1 MIPSAQLYLVGDFNV
16 ETFARYLANTALE
29 GARVEVAPAGPVSAA
44 LATGPPGDDW
54 TAVVWT
60 RPEMISPAFQRA
72 LDFEP
77 FDAATA
83 IADVTRF
90 GHEVIAF
97 ARRCRAVLL
106 PTWVVPSFVRGW
118 GVLDWR
124 PRLGVASLL
133 AGMNLALA
141 DAFAS
146 EPSIVVLDA
155 NRWMTTV
162 GERGWSQKSW
172 YAAKSPFTPEVLQL
186 AAADVVSAI
195 DGFAGR
201 ARRAIIL
208 DLDDVLW
215 GGAVGESGPLG
226 VRIGGHDH
234 VGEAFADF
242 QRALKALSRRGVLLA
257 IVSKNDETVALEA
270 IDRHPEMQLRREDF
284 AAWRINWDDKAGNV
298 AAVLA
303 ELNLGAESAV
313 FVDDQAIERA
323 RVRSTLPDI
332 LVPDWPQDPSR
343 FRETLE
349 SLPCFD
355 APSVTAEDRGRAGM
369 MAADRSRR
377 AAAAASAGVEDWL
390 QSLAVRV
397 VAEPL
402 GDANIERASQ
412 LFNKTN
418 QMNLSTRRMT
428 SADLAA
434 WAASPDNLVLTF
446 RVADRFGDSGLTGL
460 VGLHIADTEAQLV
473 DFLVSCRVMGR
484 RVEEAMLH
492 VAIAQARMKGAA
504 TLRARFLPTPRNAP
518 CLEFFRR
525 CGMREVGASE
535 FMWSTGDAFSRP
547 SSVTVA

>member
-1 MIPSAQLYLVGDFNV
+1 VTPAPQLYLIGDFNV
-16 ETFARYLANTALE
+16 DTFARYLANTALE
-29 GARVEVAPAGPVSAA
+29 GARVEVAQPSPVSAA
-44 LATGPPGDDW
+44 FAAGPPGDGW
-54 TAVVWT
+54 TAFVWT

-72 LDFEP
+72 LNFEP
-77 FDAATA
+77 FDNADV

-90 GHEVIAF
+90 GREVVGF

-106 PTWVVPSFVRGW
+106 PTWIVPPFVRGW

-124 PRLGVASLL
+124 PGLGVASLL
-133 AGMNLALA
+133 ARMNLALA
-141 DAFAS
+141 DALGN
-146 EPSIVVLDA
+146 EPSIVMLDA

-162 GERGWSQKSW
+162 GGRGWSQKAW
-172 YAAKSPFTPEVLQL
+172 YAAKSPFTPDLLQL

-195 DGFAGR
+195 DGFGGR

-215 GGAVGESGPLG
+215 GGVVGETGPLG

-234 VGEAFADF
+234 VGEAFVDF

-257 IVSKNDETVALEA
+257 IVSKNDEAVALEA

-303 ELNLGAESAV
+303 EMNLGAESAV
-313 FVDDQAIERA
+313 FVDDQVIERA
-323 RVRSTLPDI
+323 RVQSALPDI
-332 LVPDWPQDPSR
+332 LVPDWPPDPSR

-349 SLPCFD
+349 SLHCFD
-355 APSVTAEDRGRAGM
+355 APSVTTEDRGRAGM
-369 MAADRSRR
+369 MAAERSRR
-377 AAAAASAGVEDWL
+377 AAAAASAGVEEWL

-397 VAEPL
+397 AVEPL
-402 GDANIERASQ
+402 GDMNIERAAQ

-460 VGLHIADTEAQLV
+460 VGLHIADTDAQLV
-473 DFLVSCRVMGR
+473 DFLLSCRVMGR

-492 VAIAQARMKGAA
+492 VAIAQARTKGAA
-504 TLRARFLPTPRNAP
+504 ALRARFVPTPRNAP

-535 FMWSTGDAFSRP
+535 FMWSTGDVFGRP
-547 SSVTVA
+547 PSVTVA